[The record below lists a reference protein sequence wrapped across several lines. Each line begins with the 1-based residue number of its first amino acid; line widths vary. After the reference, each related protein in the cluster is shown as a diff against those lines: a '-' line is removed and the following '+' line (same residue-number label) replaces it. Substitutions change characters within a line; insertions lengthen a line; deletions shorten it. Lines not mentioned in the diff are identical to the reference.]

1 MDVFNAN
8 HHFNPYRTEINHCNG
23 NFLSDQPYSVE
34 KKVEIAAMIEQNGLL
49 ASSASRTILME
60 KIAAEGKVSPC
71 FVAKICNK
79 LAIARHQSQQLGRGT
94 QRLRETDE
102 HCLVGLYK
110 RHPFR
115 DVQSYVDNLYLLT
128 GTMAQYSTICNFFKP
143 LRVCVPSFPSSGG
156 SVNVHTAGQ
165 DENFDCQTMQ
175 QDLQPGPPKVVTPIS
190 HRHKMPE
197 HSMIT
202 SFHRC
207 GISSSVSNNSNK
219 RNLPSSSV
227 HQEEGESGRPH
238 SRQRLEPRGQS
249 KASCLYPDNRAV
261 LEPVGK
267 ATFLSSNTSLV
278 VYQSPSS
285 TSFFPSSSFHHRRPT
300 VVYPVDSMAPPP
312 QAWVPRPPPAVY
324 HDPQKASIICPIAR
338 DCVNYC

>member
-1 MDVFNAN
+1 MKMDVFNAN

-238 SRQRLEPRGQS
+238 SRQRLEPRGQL

-261 LEPVGK
+261 LEPVEI
-267 ATFLSSNTSLV
+267 V
-278 VYQSPSS
+278 
-285 TSFFPSSSFHHRRPT
+285 
-300 VVYPVDSMAPPP
+300 
-312 QAWVPRPPPAVY
+312 
-324 HDPQKASIICPIAR
+324 
-338 DCVNYC
+338 